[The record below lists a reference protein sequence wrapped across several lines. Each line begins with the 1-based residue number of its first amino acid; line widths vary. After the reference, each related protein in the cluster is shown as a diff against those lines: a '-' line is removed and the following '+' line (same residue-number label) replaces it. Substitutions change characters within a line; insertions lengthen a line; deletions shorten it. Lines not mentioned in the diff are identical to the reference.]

1 MLGSVHRESHSQDS
15 LPVCLWKENPNR
27 LVSLWEM
34 LKFHASRF
42 VALMDSITVLS
53 TYQLAKPDGDIPSPT
68 FYEELTNRFRELE
81 AILRELELR
90 TSAKLAHRIVDGLE
104 GGARIPN
111 LKDNFDDLRSR
122 VRDEL
127 EDVYILALSPHE
139 ADLYES
145 KQPRFGD
152 AVNDSFPS
160 TILEIEEAG
169 KCLALGRSTASVFHL
184 MRVMESG
191 LRALGKS
198 LNEPRLDPKKNP
210 SWENILRRCDDELQ
224 KPQADRSAEWKTDPT
239 FFADATANMR
249 AVKDAWRNPTM
260 HVEIVYDP
268 EKAEDVWNAVKAFMR
283 HLAGKLK
290 E

>member
-1 MLGSVHRESHSQDS
+1 
-15 LPVCLWKENPNR
+15 
-27 LVSLWEM
+27 M

-42 VALMDSITVLS
+42 MALMDSITVLR
-53 TYQLAKPDGDIPSPT
+53 TYLLARPDGDIPSPT
-68 FYEELTNRFRELE
+68 FYEEFTQRFRELE
-81 AILRELELR
+81 GILRELELR
-90 TSAKLAHRIVDGLE
+90 ASAKLAHRIVGGLE
-104 GGARIPN
+104 GGAKIPN
-111 LKDNFDDLRSR
+111 LKDDFDDLRSR

-127 EDVYILALSPHE
+127 EDVYILALSAHE

-145 KQPRFGD
+145 SQPRFGD
-152 AVNDSFPS
+152 AVNINFPS

-169 KCLALGRSTASVFHL
+169 RCLALGRSTATVFHL

-191 LRALGKS
+191 LRALGES

-210 SWENILRRCDDELQ
+210 NWGTILRRCDDELQ
-224 KPQADRSAEWKTDPT
+224 KSQADRSAEWKTDPT
-239 FFADATANMR
+239 FFAEATANMR

-260 HVEIVYDP
+260 HVEMIYDP
-268 EKAEDVWNAVKAFMR
+268 EKAEDVWNAVKVFMR